1 MKAGVCL
8 LCVQCDSLGW
18 LLSFN
23 SWRNIGQSL
32 DNMTVA
38 LIATGQ
44 LLPFSAQPPSNVAT
58 GASRPQVSVAE
69 ARVAVRISVRS
80 TSAEIISA
88 IEADKAAFIQVG
100 SIAECALHT
109 LGYTRIHISQHLQ

>member
-1 MKAGVCL
+1 M
-8 LCVQCDSLGW
+8 
-18 LLSFN
+18 
-23 SWRNIGQSL
+23 
-32 DNMTVA
+32 A

-44 LLPFSAQPPSNVAT
+44 LLPFSAQPPSNAAAA

-109 LGYTRIHISQHLQ
+109 LGYTRIYVLQHL